1 MIIKRE
7 YVKFND
13 LILANDEGGEMFCR
27 AMDEVLQSLE
37 PTKKAEMYLWLGEA
51 CFCFRDMSW
60 SLDMREMLEGFE
72 RLDKEQP
79 FDNGFTYADVTEA
92 KVFPEYEDLL
102 FLFTTKNGRRQVVKV
117 LNI

>member
-27 AMDEVLQSLE
+27 AMDKVLQKFE
-37 PTKKAEMYLWLGEA
+37 PIEKARMYLWLGEA
-51 CFCFRDMSW
+51 CLYFRDMSW
-60 SLDMREMLEGFE
+60 GLDIREMLDGFE

-92 KVFPEYEDLL
+92 EVFPEYEDSL
-102 FLFTTKNGRRQVVKV
+102 FLFTTKDGRRQVVNV